1 MTQSLYPPTAA
12 VATQLPQLPLPSLHG
27 TCRRYLEI
35 VSPWLS
41 TAARQRT
48 ERAVA
53 EFQMDK
59 GPALQAILEERAK
72 TTATNYLHEI
82 YQAIYLQNRLP
93 LPLHQNCAG
102 VMDPVIAT
110 PDLDRSALAAA
121 ALVTVANFYLSIKQG
136 QLAQDKLG
144 NRALC
149 MQPYQHLFATTRL
162 PGPQQDRLQVTA
174 AANHVVVGWQHA
186 FYAVQVID
194 QDRPLPVGAIKAQ
207 IDWIRQQQDH
217 DHPAIGLLTALPRG
231 QWATYRQALTAYTPA
246 NSRCLQL
253 IDEALCLLALDEV
266 APHSQEAAVAQA
278 LTALVPNRWYD
289 KSLQL
294 IIMADGRIGVNM
306 EHSGVDGTPL
316 IRFGIELQSH
326 LAEYYA
332 QGQAA
337 STPSLGD
344 LPRPLRWQLSPE
356 LASAIA
362 QATADLQQTAAPC
375 HTRHLIWDGF
385 GVQFLTEHGL
395 DPDAVVQLVLQL
407 TYAQHHQQLAMA
419 YEPVQMRHF
428 RFGRTDG
435 MRTSTAAAVTF
446 VQHWRAGAS
455 DERLWA
461 ALTAAT
467 RAHQQQM
474 TTCLRGQGVDKHLF
488 ALYLLAVTQGDVAQG
503 DLPALFRDPAYTQ
516 TFCQPTLVTSC
527 VPAFP
532 GLSLFCFGPSQT
544 PASYSVAYLLHEDRI
559 TFCTTSQEPT
569 LDRLLAGLRANF
581 ADLRKLIERQAP
593 SAPLAARVAEPG
605 RLPQAELQ
613 RVG

>member
-1 MTQSLYPPTAA
+1 MTQIPYPPTAT
-12 VATQLPQLPLPSLHG
+12 VATQLPRLPLPSLPG

-41 TAARQRT
+41 TAVRQRT

-72 TTATNYLHEI
+72 TTATSYLHEI

-102 VMDPVIAT
+102 VMEPIVAT
-110 PDLDRSALAAA
+110 STLDRAALAAA
-121 ALVTVANFYLSIKQG
+121 ALVTVANFYLCIQQG
-136 QLAQDKLG
+136 QLPPDKLG

-149 MQPYQHLFATTRL
+149 MQQYQHLFATTRL
-162 PGPQQDRLQVTA
+162 PGAQQDSLRVTA

-186 FYAVQVID
+186 FYVVQVID
-194 QDRPLPVGAIKAQ
+194 QGRPLPVVAIKAQ
-207 IDWIRQQQDH
+207 IDWIMQQQDS
-217 DHPAIGLLTALPRG
+217 DCPAVGLLTALPRG
-231 QWATYRQALTAYTPA
+231 QWATYRQALTAQAPA

-266 APHSQEAAVAQA
+266 APPSQEAAAAQA
-278 LTALVPNRWYD
+278 LSALVANRWYD

-316 IRFGIELQSH
+316 IRFGIELKTH
-326 LAEYYA
+326 LAEFYA
-332 QGQAA
+332 QCHAP

-344 LPRPLRWQLSPE
+344 LPRPLRWQLSPQ

-362 QATADLQQTAAPC
+362 QAAAELRQNATPC
-375 HTRHLIWDGF
+375 HTRHLIWAGF
-385 GVQFLTEHGL
+385 GARLLTEHGL
-395 DPDAVVQLVLQL
+395 DPDAVVQLALQL
-407 TYAQHHQQLAMA
+407 TYAQQHQQLAMA

-435 MRTSTAAAVTF
+435 MRTSTAAAVAF
-446 VQHWRAGAS
+446 VQHWRAGAT

-461 ALTAAT
+461 ALVAAT
-467 RAHQQQM
+467 RSHQQQM
-474 TTCLRGQGVDKHLF
+474 TTCLRGHGVDKHLF
-488 ALYLLAVTQGDVAQG
+488 ALYALAVTQGDGAQS
-503 DLPALFRDPAYTQ
+503 DLPAIFRDPAYTEY
-516 TFCQPTLVTSC
+516 FCQPTLVTSC

-532 GLSLFCFGPSQT
+532 GLELFCFGPSQT
-544 PASYSVAYLLHEDRI
+544 PASYSVAYLLHEERI
-559 TFCTTSQEPT
+559 TFCTTSREPT
-569 LDRLLAGLRANF
+569 PDCFMEALCANF
-581 ADLRKLIERQAP
+581 ADLAMLIERQAP
-593 SAPLAARVAEPG
+593 SELVSARIDEAVC
-605 RLPQAELQ
+605 LPQN
-613 RVG
+613 